1 MVGELVIIYAA
12 LTGAGLI
19 NITVYGP
26 VGASGSVV
34 EIAQPYKENGKIVGR
49 TMMDMD
55 LALEQCPS
63 GYEMKRQETRQEP
76 GDKVSLV
83 STLRCF

>member
-12 LTGAGLI
+12 LSSAGLI

-34 EIAQPYKENGKIVGR
+34 EIAQPFKEDGKIIGR
-49 TMMDMD
+49 TMLDMD
-55 LALEQCPS
+55 LALAQCPS
-63 GYEMKRQETRQEP
+63 GYEMKRQETRAE
-76 GDKVSLV
+76 GNKVSLV

>member
-1 MVGELVIIYAA
+1 MVGELVILYSI
-12 LTGAGLI
+12 LVGTGVI
-19 NITVYGP
+19 DVTVYGP

-34 EIAQPYKENGKIVGR
+34 EISQPYKEDGKIVGK

-63 GYEMKRQETRQEP
+63 GYEMKRQQTRED
-76 GDKVSLV
+76 GNKVFLV